1 MLRFTLATFLAL
13 GALWPS
19 QVVSQD
25 LPPNLITANAAISP
39 GDQPDRR
46 TLLALADQA
55 LAAGLSSTASG
66 LYAQILAEPKL
77 GEKDREQAGLGLSA
91 AYIER
96 TRTAEAK
103 ATVKFLPKSPRKSLR
118 EGLIA
123 LLENDTDGAR
133 AFSAELNI
141 AALPPYETAWGHA
154 LRWMV
159 AGAESDNLNI
169 NLAQEAIDR
178 TAVSEE
184 QRQRIEV
191 LGYRA
196 MIVAGKVE
204 QRTVSALRDL
214 AADAKGTPLAFDY
227 ARNLALA
234 LAHLKD
240 TKGAAKALANAG
252 TLSPSRQAE
261 ADLLAG
267 LILGA
272 DNSEGRERLKDA
284 ARNPANVAI
293 RLTALRALIAAAD
306 PRSEPDP
313 AKPTD
318 TKAIANE
325 VNDFLLRRNPG
336 QLSYYCPR
344 DIKVLDSIHLARAQL
359 MLFAGSR
366 EKARQAA
373 EDLLKDVPASPLVRE
388 ATRTLAIAAWGDGS
402 YRLTATHLTTLAESS
417 VEPERAQ
424 LRIAAADCLFLAKD
438 FVLAEKAYAGL
449 QKDAA
454 DTKISEDAFH
464 QRILCLLETS
474 DEISAWN
481 RTTEVIEEA
490 ARSNRTRTKEPIWS
504 AIWSLI
510 EDMRKAHRSTD
521 AERLLARFAPL
532 TQGARVDYD
541 LRFTWQRALLAIA
554 NNNPNEASRLAAE
567 VDRKLSNLPA
577 GATPDELSKSV
588 PELRGHAA
596 LLKARTSL
604 NAGAAKGL
612 DELVQLRRQFGKVP
626 AAAASYLVEGRHLAS
641 VGRNAEAQARFES
654 LAKEFQGQ
662 AGLAEFAALGLY
674 EAAEQAAL
682 QAPTDGENKLKDAV
696 ELLERFTETYP
707 QNALLFRVSLR
718 RAEILRSLGQFD
730 KSLLVLEGLIRDKP
744 SDPSRTQAEMARAD
758 SLFGLAQLRRD
769 RNGQLDRQRVSRAA
783 AAYER
788 IAEAL
793 SKDSEDVRIEALYKW
808 ALTLVE
814 RARTETGLE
823 AATTR
828 GEARKILLRA
838 LGALREATTRVAAE
852 TAGRLS
858 SEGRL
863 WLSRSVL
870 LMAETCE
877 LDGDRAEAIAAYKII
892 VNVNEGQPATQSR
905 LPGQSTAESK
915 LAALRN
921 SSSNPP
927 KPQ

>member
-1 MLRFTLATFLAL
+1 MRRFTLATFLAL
-13 GALWPS
+13 GALLPG

-25 LPPNLITANAAISP
+25 LPPNLITSNASVSP
-39 GDQPDRR
+39 GNLPDRR
-46 TLLALADQA
+46 ALLGLADQA

-66 LYAQILAEPKL
+66 FYAQLLADPKL
-77 GEKDREQAGLGLSA
+77 GDKERELAGLGLSA

-103 ATVKFLPKSPRKSLR
+103 ATVKFLPKSARKSLR

-141 AALPPYETAWGHA
+141 ASLPTHEIAWGHA

-169 NLAQEAIDR
+169 NLAQEAIER

-196 MIVAGKVE
+196 MIVAGKVD

-214 AADAKGTPLAFDY
+214 ASDAKGTPLAFDY

-240 TKGAAKALANAG
+240 AKGAAQALAAAG
-252 TLSPSRQAE
+252 TLPAARQAE

-267 LILGA
+267 LILRA
-272 DNSEGRERLKDA
+272 ETTEGRERLKEA

-293 RLTALRALIAAAD
+293 RLTALRALVAAAD
-306 PRSEPDP
+306 PRAETDP
-313 AKPTD
+313 AKPID

-344 DIKVLDSIHLARAQL
+344 DLKVLDSIHLARAQL

-402 YRLTATHLTTLAESS
+402 YRLAATHLTTLAESS
-417 VEPERAQ
+417 IDPERAQ

-464 QRILCLLETS
+464 QRILSLLETS

-510 EDMRKAHRSTD
+510 EDMRKAHRPAD
-521 AERLLARFAPL
+521 AERLLARLAPL
-532 TQGARVDYD
+532 TQGARADYD

-554 NNNPNEASRLAAE
+554 NNHPAEASQLAAE
-567 VDRKLSNLPA
+567 IDRKLSSLPS
-577 GATPDELSKSV
+577 GATPDDLSKAV

-612 DELVQLRRQFGKVP
+612 DELVALRRQFGKVP

-654 LAKEFQGQ
+654 LAEEFKGE
-662 AGLAEFAALGLY
+662 ANLAEFAALGLY
-674 EAAEQAAL
+674 EAAEQSAL
-682 QAPTDGENKLKDAV
+682 QAPTGGEDKLTHAV
-696 ELLERFTETYP
+696 LLLERFTATYP
-707 QNALLFRVSLR
+707 QNALIFRVSLR
-718 RAEILRSLGQFD
+718 RAEILRTLGQFD

-744 SDPSRTQAEMARAD
+744 TDPSRPQAEMARAD
-758 SLFGLAQLRRD
+758 SLFGMAQQWRD
-769 RNGQLDRQRVSRAA
+769 RSGQLDRQRVSRAA

-788 IAEAL
+788 IAEAWA
-793 SKDSEDVRIEALYKW
+793 KDSDDMKIEAWYKW
-808 ALTLVE
+808 ALTLIE
-814 RARTETGLE
+814 RSRTETGLD

-838 LGALREATTRVAAE
+838 LGALRDATARAAAD
-852 TAGRLS
+852 TTGKLS

-877 LDGDRAEAIAAYKII
+877 LDGDRAEAVAAYKII
-892 VNVNEGQPATQSR
+892 VNVNQGQPSAQSR

-915 LAALRN
+915 LATLRN

>member
-1 MLRFTLATFLAL
+1 MRRFTLATFLAL
-13 GALWPS
+13 GALLPG

-25 LPPNLITANAAISP
+25 LPPNLITSNASVSP
-39 GDQPDRR
+39 GNLPDRR
-46 TLLALADQA
+46 ALLGLADQA

-66 LYAQILAEPKL
+66 FYAQLLADPKL
-77 GEKDREQAGLGLSA
+77 GDKERELAGLGLSA

-103 ATVKFLPKSPRKSLR
+103 ATVKFLPKSARKLLR

-141 AALPPYETAWGHA
+141 ASLPTHEIAWGHA

-169 NLAQEAIDR
+169 NLAQEAIER

-196 MIVAGKVE
+196 MIVAGKVD

-214 AADAKGTPLAFDY
+214 ASDAKGTPLAFDY

-240 TKGAAKALANAG
+240 AKGAAQALAAAG
-252 TLSPSRQAE
+252 TLPAARQAE

-267 LILGA
+267 LILRA
-272 DNSEGRERLKDA
+272 ETTEGRERLKEA

-293 RLTALRALIAAAD
+293 RLTALRALVAAAD
-306 PRSEPDP
+306 PRAETDP
-313 AKPTD
+313 AKPID

-344 DIKVLDSIHLARAQL
+344 DLKVLDSIHLARAQL

-402 YRLTATHLTTLAESS
+402 YRLAATHLTTLAESS
-417 VEPERAQ
+417 IDPERAQ

-464 QRILCLLETS
+464 QRILSLLETS

-510 EDMRKAHRSTD
+510 EDMRKAHRPAD
-521 AERLLARFAPL
+521 AERLLARLAPL
-532 TQGARVDYD
+532 TQGARADYD

-554 NNNPNEASRLAAE
+554 NNHPAEASQLAAE
-567 VDRKLSNLPA
+567 IDRKLSSLPS
-577 GATPDELSKSV
+577 GATPDDLSKAV

-612 DELVQLRRQFGKVP
+612 DELVALRRQFGKVP

-654 LAKEFQGQ
+654 LAEEFKGE
-662 AGLAEFAALGLY
+662 ANLAEFAALGLY
-674 EAAEQAAL
+674 EAAEQSAL
-682 QAPTDGENKLKDAV
+682 QAPTGGEDKLTHAV
-696 ELLERFTETYP
+696 LLLERFTATYP
-707 QNALLFRVSLR
+707 QNALIFRVSLR
-718 RAEILRSLGQFD
+718 RAEILRTLGQFD

-744 SDPSRTQAEMARAD
+744 TDPSRPQAEMARAD
-758 SLFGLAQLRRD
+758 SLFGMAQQWRD
-769 RNGQLDRQRVSRAA
+769 RSGQLDRQRVSRAA

-788 IAEAL
+788 IAEAWA
-793 SKDSEDVRIEALYKW
+793 KDSDDMKIEAWYKW
-808 ALTLVE
+808 ALTLIE
-814 RARTETGLE
+814 RSRTETGLD

-838 LGALREATTRVAAE
+838 LGALRDATARAAAD
-852 TAGRLS
+852 TTGKLS

-877 LDGDRAEAIAAYKII
+877 LDGDRAEAVAAYKII
-892 VNVNEGQPATQSR
+892 VNVNQGQPSAQSR

-915 LAALRN
+915 LATLRN

>member
-13 GALWPS
+13 GALLPGRAM
-19 QVVSQD
+19 SQD
-25 LPPNLITANAAISP
+25 LPLNLIT
-39 GDQPDRR
+39 GDAPRSAGAKPDYRS
-46 TLLALADQA
+46 LLEMADQA

-66 LYAQILAEPKL
+66 FYAQLLADPKL
-77 GEKDREQAGLGLSA
+77 DDKDREHAGLGLSA

-103 ATVKFLPKSPRKSLR
+103 ATVKFLPKSARRTLR

-133 AFSAELNI
+133 AFSAELNLGN
-141 AALPPYETAWGHA
+141 LPAHEVAWGHA

-159 AGAESDNLNI
+159 AGAENDNLNI
-169 NLAQEAIDR
+169 NLAQEAIAR

-196 MIVAGKVE
+196 MVVAGKVE

-240 TKGAAKALANAG
+240 AKGAAQALANAG
-252 TLSPSRQAE
+252 KLPDARQAE

-272 DNSEGRERLKDA
+272 DSQEGRERLKDA

-293 RLTALRALIAAAD
+293 RLTALRALVAAAD
-306 PRSEPDP
+306 PRTEADA
-313 AKPTD
+313 AKPAD

-336 QLSYYCPR
+336 QLSFYCPR

-359 MLFAGSR
+359 MLFAGNR

-373 EDLLKDVPASPLVRE
+373 EDLLKDVPASPLARE

-402 YRLTATHLTTLAESS
+402 YRLAATHLTSLADVS

-424 LRIAAADCLFLAKD
+424 LRLAAADCLFLAKD

-454 DTKISEDAFH
+454 DTKLSEDAFH

-490 ARSNRTRTKEPIWS
+490 ARSNRTRTREPIWS
-504 AIWSLI
+504 AVWSLI
-510 EDMRKAHRSTD
+510 EDMRKAGHSAD
-521 AERLLARFAPL
+521 ADRLLARLSPL
-532 TQGARVDYD
+532 IQGARIDFE

-554 NNNPNEASRLAAE
+554 NNNPNEASRLADE
-567 VDRKLSNLPA
+567 IGRKLADLPS
-577 GATPDELSKSV
+577 DEPLAELRKAA

-596 LLKARTSL
+596 LLKARTAL
-604 NAGAAKGL
+604 NVNAAKGL
-612 DELVQLRRQFGKVP
+612 DELVALRRQFGKVP
-626 AAAASYLVEGRHLAS
+626 AAAAAYLVEGRHLAS
-641 VGRNAEAQARFES
+641 VGRHAEAQARFEA
-654 LAKEFQGQ
+654 LAKEFEGE
-662 AGLAEFAALGLY
+662 AALAEFASLGLY
-674 EAAEQAAL
+674 EAAEQAVL
-682 QAPTDGENKLKDAV
+682 QAPTDGESKLKDAV
-696 ELLERFTETYP
+696 ELLEKFTETYP
-707 QNALLFRVSLR
+707 QNGLIFRVSLR

-730 KSLLVLEGLIRDKP
+730 KALLVLDGLIREKP
-744 SDPSRTQAEMARAD
+744 TDPARPQAEMARAD

-788 IAEAL
+788 IAEAWA
-793 SKDSEDVRIEALYKW
+793 KDSQDVKIEAWYKW

-814 RARTETGLE
+814 RAKTETGAE
-823 AATTR
+823 AAATR
-828 GEARKILLRA
+828 MEARKLLLRPLA
-838 LGALREATTRVAAE
+838 ALRNATARSAADA
-852 TAGRLS
+852 AGKLS

-863 WLSRSVL
+863 WLSRCIL
-870 LMAETCE
+870 LMGETCE
-877 LDGDRAEAIAAYKII
+877 QDGDRLEAAAAYKII
-892 VNVNEGQPATQSR
+892 VTVNQGQPTGQSR

-921 SSSNPP
+921 SSSNPA